1 MGNLG
6 LTCTIPLCIL
16 WYMNTILNIKT
27 DKKLKEDAR
36 AVAAKIGVPLST
48 VINSFLRQF
57 VRDEE
62 VTFSAKD
69 YKMTPYL
76 EALVEDAQKEYKSG
90 KTSGP
95 FASAEDFIAH
105 LNK

>member
-1 MGNLG
+1 MQ
-6 LTCTIPLCIL
+6 
-16 WYMNTILNIKT
+16 TILNIKT
-27 DKKLKEDAR
+27 DKKLKEDAK
-36 AVAAKIGVPLST
+36 AVATKIGVPLST
-48 VINSFLRQF
+48 VINSFLKQF

-76 EALVEDAQKEYKSG
+76 ETLVEEAQQEYKQG

-95 FASAEDFIAH
+95 FSTAEDFIAH